1 VPRDYDNPNG
11 RKLHIAVAKQ
21 PATDQAHRIGSL
33 FFNFGGP
40 GAPAA
45 PYVEA
50 LGPFL
55 FPELN
60 KRFDIVGFDPRGTGE
75 GENATGCD
83 VNQETDGIYSEPFP
97 TPLNLDV
104 RALVRKVSRYVARC
118 ASRNADL
125 LPYAS
130 TANVARDM
138 EFLRGAVG
146 DPKLTYLGFSYGTFL
161 GATYAT
167 LFPGKMRAVVL
178 DGPVDAEQYINDP
191 MQGLREQ
198 TAGFERALGRFFQA
212 CAADQVNCSGFGGS
226 DPWGTFD
233 ELVEKADASPIP
245 APGYA
250 PDPRPIKGDDLLNA
264 AVVHMYAKQAWG
276 DLALALSEAAHD
288 DGSRIRRMVDED
300 VYGRDPETGEYD
312 PASDRYF
319 MLGAIEQRYRK
330 GDVDFYLEAG
340 DACWGQFDHFW
351 SNCGYVELNYGLW
364 PIRARDVFGG
374 PFRVPNSAATP
385 LVVNTTYDPATPYR
399 GGLRL
404 VRDLRNARLLTM
416 RGDGHT
422 AYGGNSPDCI
432 DPAVEAY
439 LINRVLPPAGTKCV
453 QDVPFLAPEPEA
465 ALRRS
470 AEPPIRVLRPHTKPI
485 LR

>member
-1 VPRDYDNPNG
+1 M
-11 RKLHIAVAKQ
+11 
-21 PATDQAHRIGSL
+21 
-33 FFNFGGP
+33 
-40 GAPAA
+40 
-45 PYVEA
+45 
-50 LGPFL
+50 
-55 FPELN
+55 EL
-60 KRFDIVGFDPRGTGE
+60 
-75 GENATGCD
+75 
-83 VNQETDGIYSEPFP
+83 
-97 TPLNLDV
+97 
-104 RALVRKVSRYVARC
+104 
-118 ASRNADL
+118 
-125 LPYAS
+125 
-130 TANVARDM
+130 
-138 EFLRGAVG
+138 LRGAVG

-250 PDPRPIKGDDLLNA
+250 PDPRPIKGDDLLSA

-276 DLALALSEAAHD
+276 DLALALSEAAHN

-319 MLGAIEQRYRK
+319 MLSAIEQRYRK

-351 SNCGYVELNYGLW
+351 ST
-364 PIRARDVFGG
+364 
-374 PFRVPNSAATP
+374 AATSSS
-385 LVVNTTYDPATPYR
+385 TTACGRSGRAMCSGGRSGSRTRPRRRWSSTRRMTPRPRIAAAYASSATSATR
-399 GGLRL
+399 G
-404 VRDLRNARLLTM
+404 
-416 RGDGHT
+416 
-422 AYGGNSPDCI
+422 C
-432 DPAVEAY
+432 
-439 LINRVLPPAGTKCV
+439 
-453 QDVPFLAPEPEA
+453 
-465 ALRRS
+465 
-470 AEPPIRVLRPHTKPI
+470 
-485 LR
+485 